1 MFGNL
6 LPFLML
12 GILLAA
18 ILSKPLERLR
28 WISVPVALVIL
39 GFLASEIWVG
49 LGHDT
54 GLRWEVLRDLVFY
67 LLLPILIFEAAIN
80 IDTRMLRRES
90 VLIGALSVP
99 LLLAAAGI
107 AAVIILA
114 LMGDSLG
121 NSWALALLTGTMI
134 CATDPAMISGILGGN
149 DSFRRVHHILEGES
163 LFNDAT
169 TITLFVMISGLI
181 AMPAAEVNPYIALG
195 RFLLN
200 LLGGAAIGITL
211 GWLFDWIIAPANDKV
226 LSTSATLV
234 LAFTSFWVGEHL
246 LGLSGVVATLAA
258 GLTVAWRQR
267 THRSEEDIAFA
278 LDAWQ
283 IMGFCA
289 NAMLFFAVGMSITVQ
304 MFQHHWPAMLI
315 GILAA
320 LVSRAAIVFLGVGPV
335 SQLPGVGA
343 LGLREQNLV
352 VWGGIRGAVAIA
364 LALSLSVDIPHW
376 YTIQSTVYGVAL
388 FSLVAQTP
396 LLPLLARK
404 RAGPVPGV
412 KTGGG

>member
-18 ILSKPLERLR
+18 ILSKPLERLG
-28 WISVPVALVIL
+28 WISVPVALVVL
-39 GFLASEIWVG
+39 GFLSSEIWVG

-90 VLIGALSVP
+90 VLIGALSIP
-99 LLLAAAGI
+99 LLLTAAGI
-107 AAVIILA
+107 AAAIILA
-114 LMGDSLG
+114 LMGESLSG
-121 NSWALALLTGTMI
+121 SWALALLAGTMI

-149 DSFRRVHHILEGES
+149 GSFRRVHHILEGES
-163 LFNDAT
+163 LVYDAT

-181 AMPAAEVNPYIALG
+181 AMPAAEVNPYLALG

-200 LLGGAAIGITL
+200 LLGGAAIGIAL

-267 THRSEEDIAFA
+267 SHRSEEDIAFA

-304 MFQHHWPAMLI
+304 MFQHHWLAMLI

-320 LVSRAAIVFLGVGPV
+320 LVSRAVIVFLGVGPI
-335 SQLPGVGA
+335 SYLPVVGPMS
-343 LGLREQNLV
+343 LREQNLV

-388 FSLVAQTP
+388 FSLVVQTP
-396 LLPLLARK
+396 LLPFLARNQ
-404 RAGPVPGV
+404 AGQALGAEA
-412 KTGGG
+412 GEG